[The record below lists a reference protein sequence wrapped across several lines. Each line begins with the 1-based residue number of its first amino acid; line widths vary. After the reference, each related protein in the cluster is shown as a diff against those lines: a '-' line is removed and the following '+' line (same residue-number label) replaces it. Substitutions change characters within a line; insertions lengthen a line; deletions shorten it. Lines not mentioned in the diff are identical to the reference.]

1 MNNKIF
7 YLRGC
12 IINLA
17 NDINNRLKPNPGL
30 PPLIMVMTN
39 NNVGG
44 VETEEQNENGLRRAN

>member
-1 MNNKIF
+1 MNNKIS
-7 YLRGC
+7 YIDGC
-12 IINLA
+12 IISLA

-44 VETEEQNENGLRRAN
+44 VETEGQNENGPRRAN

>member
-1 MNNKIF
+1 MNNKIS
-7 YLRGC
+7 YIDGC
-12 IINLA
+12 IISLA

-44 VETEEQNENGLRRAN
+44 VETEGQNENGFRRAN